1 MAARLCCRDLPHSI
15 KAWRVTAATRWIAFT
30 AATIFLA
37 ACSADPESPEQQIQE
52 LIDRLE
58 TAAEAKELGVLRDA
72 IGDGYV
78 DDRGYNKRSIEGLLR
93 VYLLRNESIYL
104 LSRVKS
110 IEFPLDDHATVSV
123 IVAMAGVP
131 IASADQLLTID
142 VDMHR
147 FDLTLQR
154 RDDDWQVVVAQWRR
168 ASAEEFL

>member
-1 MAARLCCRDLPHSI
+1 MTPRSCCRDLPHSI
-15 KAWRVTAATRWIAFT
+15 NTRWPAVATRCLAFT
-30 AATIFLA
+30 AAMVFLA
-37 ACSADPESPEQQIQE
+37 ACSSDPESPEQQIRE
-52 LIDRLE
+52 MIERLE

-93 VYLLRNESIYL
+93 VYLLRNDSIYL
-104 LSRVKS
+104 LTRIKP

-123 IVAMAGVP
+123 IVAMAGTP
-131 IASADQLLTID
+131 IASADELLTID

-154 RDDDWQVVVAQWRR
+154 RDEDWQVVAAQWRR